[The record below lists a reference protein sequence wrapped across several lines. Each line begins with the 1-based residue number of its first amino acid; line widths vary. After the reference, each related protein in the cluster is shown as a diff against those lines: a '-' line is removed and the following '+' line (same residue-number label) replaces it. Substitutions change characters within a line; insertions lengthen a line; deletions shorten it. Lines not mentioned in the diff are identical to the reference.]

1 MTKHTKDTKDFFSPA
16 SYYRRTFPVQDN
28 QIHTWMISIQSDAVF
43 FCDEFTTTY
52 LTIKTKGSAAEL
64 TPYLRWEIELLESL
78 PSIISS
84 AKEHGVDLIVEKRV
98 SKNSDYASY
107 ADTNGVI
114 DLMNQTKYNAV
125 LKAEKNNLGLLEV
138 INAMS
143 GLGALDKNGNG
154 ELDFDELF
162 E

>member
-1 MTKHTKDTKDFFSPA
+1 MQNLIYICYLCK
-16 SYYRRTFPVQDN
+16 
-28 QIHTWMISIQSDAVF
+28 QIKVYSNGKAKQKQSQ
-43 FCDEFTTTY
+43 
-52 LTIKTKGSAAEL
+52 IG
-64 TPYLRWEIELLESL
+64 
-78 PSIISS
+78 
-84 AKEHGVDLIVEKRV
+84 KRV

-107 ADTNGVI
+107 ADANGVI